1 VTINTIIK
9 IMINAVWNELVK
21 ENRDFFE
28 PYMKS
33 KSKEGTMISQEE
45 TTKMISALD
54 SSNGAQQD
62 D

>member
-1 VTINTIIK
+1 
-9 IMINAVWNELVK
+9 MINAVWNELVK
-21 ENRDFFE
+21 ENKDFFE